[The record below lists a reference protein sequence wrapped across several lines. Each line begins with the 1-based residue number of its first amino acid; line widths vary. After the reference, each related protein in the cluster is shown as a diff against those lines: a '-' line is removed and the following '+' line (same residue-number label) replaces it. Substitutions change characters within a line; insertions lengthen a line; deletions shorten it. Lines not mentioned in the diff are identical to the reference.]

1 MLSVTAKQRGSTFP
15 LYRLWFITWRNMLM
29 SQAARDQP
37 NHWTG
42 FWFSSFSLSL
52 SLYDFLRMIDG
63 HLVKRKGKGTASS
76 SCTLHQWHLF
86 VSWQQLE
93 RRHFFPFGLKL
104 SVPLI
109 ASERGHKEGKLGFYL
124 NRCMNCSDSHPDT
137 PLLFL
142 RLSAVFQREAFNLF
156 KLWSPRA
163 ELSSSVCLCPSVC
176 LYIFPSCHTQSFQ
189 VCVHAVELTEKAHC
203 LPK

>member
-1 MLSVTAKQRGSTFP
+1 MVILWKEREKAQHQALALSINDT
-15 LYRLWFITWRNMLM
+15 
-29 SQAARDQP
+29 
-37 NHWTG
+37 
-42 FWFSSFSLSL
+42 FSLA
-52 SLYDFLRMIDG
+52 D
-63 HLVKRKGKGTASS
+63 SS
-76 SCTLHQWHLF
+76 WTQT
-86 VSWQQLE
+86 
-93 RRHFFPFGLKL
+93 FFHFGLKL